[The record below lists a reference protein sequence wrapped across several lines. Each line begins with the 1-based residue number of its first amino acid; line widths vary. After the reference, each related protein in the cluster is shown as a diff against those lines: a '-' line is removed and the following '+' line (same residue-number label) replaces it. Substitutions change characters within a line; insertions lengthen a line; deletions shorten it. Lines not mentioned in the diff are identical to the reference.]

1 MIRFVKAF
9 DMGCDIKLETYNTVV
24 RVFLKIVAVL
34 FIGAIPVLANDSPL
48 RILEMPRPE
57 SPKYAGTLCAQGTVR
72 LLVEFRGDGR
82 IGAIVPIIDMPVRN
96 LTGLATAAAQ
106 NIKFEPE
113 IKSGVPIDVSRLV
126 EYHYSWKYGGW
137 RPAHPGRRKTSEPTP
152 ADEDA
157 EAILKRAIDA
167 LGGDR
172 YLNVTSQIGRGRFSI
187 MRDGMIISF
196 QSFYDVVVYPDR
208 ERTEFRSGKS
218 KLVQANSG
226 ETGWVYESDLE
237 SIKDQTEFQLENFKR
252 GTRVSIN
259 NLLRGHWRGE
269 ATLSFAGTRPA
280 SLGKRNNIVKLTY
293 EDGFEVEFEFSQD
306 DGLPQKA
313 LFVRT
318 NINGDTT
325 RDEDRYAQYIEVS
338 GIRSP
343 FIIDRFSN
351 DKHVSRIN
359 YESVEYN
366 KRVPDDIFLKPTN
379 PRELRR
385 DLRL

>member
-1 MIRFVKAF
+1 MIIFVKAF
-9 DMGCDIKLETYNTVV
+9 FSMYI
-24 RVFLKIVAVL
+24 
-34 FIGAIPVLANDSPL
+34 S
-48 RILEMPRPE
+48 
-57 SPKYAGTLCAQGTVR
+57 
-72 LLVEFRGDGR
+72 GR
-82 IGAIVPIIDMPVRN
+82 ISLPLLFVAALVFAPLGAS
-96 LTGLATAAAQ
+96 AAGVQ
-106 NIKFEPE
+106 PHEP
-113 IKSGVPIDVSRLV
+113 
-126 EYHYSWKYGGW
+126 
-137 RPAHPGRRKTSEPTP
+137 
-152 ADEDA
+152 DEA
-157 EAILKRAIDA
+157 EAILKRAVAA

-259 NLLRGHWRGE
+259 NLLRGHWRDE
-269 ATLSFAGTRPA
+269 ATLSFVGTRPA
-280 SLGKRNNIVKLTY
+280 SVGKRNDVVKLTY

-366 KRVPDDIFLKPTN
+366 KRVPDEIFLKPTN